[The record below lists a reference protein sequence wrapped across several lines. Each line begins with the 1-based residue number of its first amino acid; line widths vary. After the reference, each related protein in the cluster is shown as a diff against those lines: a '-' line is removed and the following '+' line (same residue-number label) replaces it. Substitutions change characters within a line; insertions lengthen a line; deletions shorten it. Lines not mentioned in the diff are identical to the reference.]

1 MSKIIMD
8 EPIFLVL
15 SEPFEYGL
23 EDNPSPLPAV
33 LRCIKTIEGRQFGI
47 IKTTLNYKATVYVH
61 GFIINRYG
69 GDDLKLSLIGNLQQL
84 TVGASFIPKNHPAEK
99 DLESCD
105 FSIIPNPGGPATGT
119 QIPWNE
125 WKGFIGEVRV

>member
-8 EPIFLVL
+8 EPIFLSL

-33 LRCIKTIEGRQFGI
+33 LRCIKTIEGRQCGI
-47 IKTTLNYKATVYVH
+47 IKTTLNYKGTRYVH

-84 TVGASFIPKNHPAEK
+84 TVGASFLPLNHPAEK
-99 DLESCD
+99 DLENCN
-105 FSIIPNPGGPATGT
+105 FSIIPNPGGPATGM
-119 QIPWNE
+119 QIPWSE
-125 WKGFIGEVRV
+125 WTGFIGEVRV